1 MKAIYHQFEPVI
13 VRWIVGALVV
23 VAGAVIIGWEQR

>member
-1 MKAIYHQFEPVI
+1 VLGENVTPN
-13 VRWIVGALVV
+13 RIVGALVV